1 MKSENEKIMMNWT
14 LQAISN
20 ELNGQNITLDR
31 DMLVGRHQDCDIVL
45 QSSEISR
52 RHAAFHIKDDTL
64 WLEDLKSSNGTFVN
78 DLRIEEPTR
87 LKNNDVIQFA
97 NLRFSLVAPVPQ
109 NEPTA
114 QEIKEA
120 EQVLDQGIPT
130 LEERAKE
137 TPISQDGVPQH
148 VDIPKPAPIP
158 EHVDL
163 EVQPQ
168 PKTTPQPQNSE
179 IAKEV
184 EQQKNA
190 SVGLIT
196 VIILV
201 LIAAM
206 VWFFFFR

>member
-1 MKSENEKIMMNWT
+1 MMNWT

-20 ELNGQNITLDR
+20 ELNGQNITIDR

-97 NLRFSLVAPVPQ
+97 NLRFSLVAPAQQ

-120 EQVLDQGIPT
+120 EQVVDKGMPT
-130 LEERAKE
+130 LEERVKE
-137 TPISQDGVPQH
+137 TPISQEGVPQH

-168 PKTTPQPQNSE
+168 PKITPQPQNSE
-179 IAKEV
+179 ITKEV
-184 EQQKNA
+184 EQQKNT
-190 SVGLIT
+190 SVGFIT
-196 VIILV
+196 VIILL